1 MLAQLQV
8 KFDRLEAMLHDTL
21 AYTDQ
26 LPSEK
31 KHAAPANEWSATQ
44 ILYHL
49 KISET
54 GTVAYL
60 ERKLQAPPTEVE
72 KAGIAGWVRSML
84 LRRALRNMKK
94 KFKAP
99 SVLGEMPE
107 RPDYDAVKSDL
118 LATRKKLKNVLEK
131 VTSQQVGRAYF
142 KHPRAGKINMLQTM
156 DFLEDHFS
164 RHAQQIRERSA

>member
-1 MLAQLQV
+1 MLAQLQA
-8 KFDRLEAMLHDTL
+8 KFDRLEAILHDTL

-26 LPSEK
+26 LPTEK

-44 ILYHL
+44 ILHHL
-49 KISET
+49 QVSET
-54 GTVAYL
+54 GTVGYL
-60 ERKLQAPPTEVE
+60 EKKLQASPNEVE

-107 RPDYDAVKSDL
+107 KPDYDAVKSGL
-118 LATRKKLKNVLEK
+118 IATRQKLKNVLES
-131 VTSQQVGRAYF
+131 VTKEKLGRAYF
-142 KHPRAGKINMLQTM
+142 KHPRAGKINLLQTM
-156 DFLEDHFS
+156 DFLDDHFS